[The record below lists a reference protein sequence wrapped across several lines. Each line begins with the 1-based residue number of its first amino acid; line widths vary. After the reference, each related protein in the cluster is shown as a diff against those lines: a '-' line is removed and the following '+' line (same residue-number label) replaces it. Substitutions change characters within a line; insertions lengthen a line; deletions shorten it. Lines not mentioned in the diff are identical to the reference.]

1 MLIGGDKCTTNRT
14 LHFLCRWRIF
24 GGLKE
29 SSIMFLVSS
38 NSCTKLLKCQM
49 GMRGGY
55 GLYYSV
61 IVLLYISLRVHNTV
75 YA

>member
-1 MLIGGDKCTTNRT
+1 
-14 LHFLCRWRIF
+14 
-24 GGLKE
+24 
-29 SSIMFLVSS
+29 
-38 NSCTKLLKCQM
+38 M
-49 GMRGGY
+49 GMQGGY